1 MEVILTAQCLTS
13 GTKLLSPKTKI
24 LTEPKII
31 ELWVVVMGVNWQL
44 IIKVAG
50 ARRKMPNRGGHAY
63 EATTLQGNIIFT
75 GGASCAAISVHG
87 AIQEAIVEAL
97 LKATSLG
104 YK

>member
-1 MEVILTAQCLTS
+1 
-13 GTKLLSPKTKI
+13 
-24 LTEPKII
+24 
-31 ELWVVVMGVNWQL
+31 
-44 IIKVAG
+44 
-50 ARRKMPNRGGHAY
+50 MPNRGGYAY

-104 YK
+104 YKQILILIDCKRLIQVSNGETFPTWKEKIMLTNLQRECAKQHSDEGVYRKL